1 MTNPDLPRRRLLAGG
16 AWAALAATGALGT
29 PPGHSIALA
38 ADAPSTTLIGAAWRG
53 PQATDTHYAGVL
65 AADWERKKLSIHYA
79 VELPSRPHGLLPQA
93 DGGLLVN
100 CVRPGTWLLRC
111 DGAGRVMQRIQL
123 DRDQDAVLLSGH
135 TVPSPDGSI
144 LYTTEINYR
153 TGRGHIGVRDAATL
167 RKQAEWDSGGIDPHQ
182 PELDAQGHLLVA
194 NGGVLRNLADAK
206 YDLQR
211 MDSAL
216 VRIDTRTGRIARRWV
231 LDDPRLSMRHIAW
244 SMSTAQATA
253 ATSDEPRR
261 LGVAMQAEH
270 EDPARR
276 AAAPILAVLE
286 EDKLSVPSRVN
297 DGHGYAG
304 DITPAYNGGFAVSS
318 NKAGL
323 AQLWHPSMPDKLTAI
338 VQLQEAYALTHWGGP
353 QPGGGVLVA
362 TAPGLVRW
370 HPTAKPAFLAWPQPM
385 ALDNHWVLM
394 G

>member
-1 MTNPDLPRRRLLAGG
+1 MTFPSMNRRTLLSGTAM
-16 AWAALAATGALGT
+16 AALGAAGALGLA
-29 PPGHSIALA
+29 PGRALA
-38 ADAPSTTLIGAAWRG
+38 LGADASATLIGAAWRG
-53 PQATDTHYAGVL
+53 PKATDTHYAGVL
-65 AADWERKKLSIHYA
+65 AADWERKKLSIRYA
-79 VELPSRPHGLLPQA
+79 VALPSRPHGLLPQA

-111 DGAGRVMQRIQL
+111 DGAGKVMQQIQL
-123 DRDQDAVLLSGH
+123 DRGKDAVLLSGH
-135 TVPSPDGSI
+135 TVPSPDGAT

-182 PELDAQGHLLVA
+182 PVLDAQGHLLVA

-211 MDSAL
+211 MESAL
-216 VRIDTRTGRIARRWV
+216 VRIDTRTGRIAQRWV

-244 SMSTAQATA
+244 STSA
-253 ATSDEPRR
+253 AADASDAPRR

-286 EDKLSVPSRVN
+286 GEQLSVPSRVN

-323 AQLWHPSMPDKLTAI
+323 AQLWHPSMPDQLTAI
-338 VQLQEAYALTHWGGP
+338 VQLQEAYALTAWAGP

-370 HPTAKPAFLAWPQPM
+370 HPSAKPAFVPWHEPM

>member
-1 MTNPDLPRRRLLAGG
+1 MNFPSMNRRALLSGTAM
-16 AWAALAATGALGT
+16 AALGAAGALGLA
-29 PPGHSIALA
+29 PGRALA
-38 ADAPSTTLIGAAWRG
+38 LGADASSTTTLIGAAWRG
-53 PQATDTHYAGVL
+53 PKATDTHYAGVL
-65 AADWERKKLSIHYA
+65 AADWERKQLSIRYA
-79 VELPSRPHGLLPQA
+79 MALSSRPHGLVPQA

-111 DGAGRVMQRIQL
+111 DGTGRVTERIQL
-123 DRDQDAVLLSGH
+123 DRDRDAVLLSGH
-135 TVPSPDGSI
+135 TVPSPDGAT

-153 TGRGHIGVRDAATL
+153 TGRGHIGVRDAITL
-167 RKQAEWDSGGIDPHQ
+167 RKRDEWDSGGIDPHQ
-182 PELDAQGHLLVA
+182 PVLDAQGHLLVA

-211 MDSAL
+211 MESAL
-216 VRIDTRTGRIARRWV
+216 VRIDTTTGRIAQRWV

-244 SMSTAQATA
+244 STSATA
-253 ATSDEPRR
+253 AASDAPRR

-286 EDKLSVPSRVN
+286 GEQLNVPSRVN

-323 AQLWHPSMPDKLTAI
+323 AQLWHPSMPDKLSAI
-338 VQLQEAYALTHWGGP
+338 VQLQEAYALTAWAGP

-370 HPTAKPAFLAWPQPM
+370 HPSAKPAFLPWPEPM